1 MKNLSELK
9 TAYDYDDVTLIP
21 QYSELKSRSLTDVSS
36 KGYGLPI
43 MASCMDSLGN
53 PKMVEL
59 FAKEKIPFV
68 FHRAFKSAKEQ
79 FLSLFPEY
87 PSLSYKNEKEMY
99 KYVWFAVGSVQKYKD
114 WINELYET
122 YKVRNFCVDMAHGDS
137 KACVDTI
144 KYIKSLSHIYG
155 NGNDKVHVIAG
166 NVATA
171 SGFKRLQNAGADGI
185 RVGIASGQIC
195 FTPTTKV
202 WYISPSRKVYQ
213 KEIQHIQIGDSVL
226 TASGKIRKVTNKF
239 INDYNG
245 EMYQVGND
253 IVATPTHKFRVFD
266 HNTNEKIF
274 LEIKDYDE
282 NRYSFLNVE
291 NHTEKSNIDLIEYSG
306 KVYNIEVEDEHT
318 YLVGNLRLGVSNCST
333 NLQTGF
339 GVPILTS
346 IIDCAKVKKNAWLIA
361 DGGCKYTG
369 DIAKAIYFGAD
380 FVMLGKMLAST
391 DLASSRCYNEKQEL
405 IPEGYEIFENP
416 ESESDIPYVVKY
428 RGYRGMA
435 CYSKDTEVLTKNGWK
450 YFYELNND
458 DEIATLNKDTYK
470 LEYHKY
476 LNFFEYDFNGNMYL
490 IKDNFIDLLITPNH
504 NVFTKG
510 RYKNSQ
516 YTLEQIDFIAN
527 KRKQSIFKKDCCW
540 EGKKINS
547 FTLPNSDIT
556 FPMNDWLY
564 FYGFWIAEGCTY
576 KTKQKIKYDVFC
588 TSFSNNNKEL
598 IDKCVKILNNAGI
611 NTKIRKRKNN
621 YEVISYNRYLYNY
634 LSSFGKSIDKYIDP
648 VFLELCSESLNY
660 ILQGIYDGD
669 GCKKRKSI
677 YTVSKKLLD
686 NISEIC
692 LKTNR
697 TPKISFSRKNIY
709 NYKKFKRNYVLYS
722 INISDYAHE
731 HIVNMEK
738 NCMLSNYNDKVYC
751 IEVPNNV
758 IYVRRNNKMCWCGNS
773 RDARSGILS
782 YASVEGVSG
791 LTKYTG
797 TTEQFIIDTK
807 LRLQASLSYGG
818 SNNWTDF
825 RKKVKAIR
833 RSQSGIIASNT
844 HLDKTFDR

>member
-1 MKNLSELK
+1 MYELK
-9 TAYDYDDVTLIP
+9 KTYSYDDVTLVP
-21 QYSELKSRSLTDVSS
+21 HYSDLKSRGETDPSMF
-36 KGYGLPI
+36 GFDLPI
-43 MASCMDSLGN
+43 IMSPMDTVTTPDMIRLFVNNNLVAS
-53 PKMVEL
+53 V
-59 FAKEKIPFV
+59 
-68 FHRAFKSAKEQ
+68 HRAFKTAEEQ
-79 FLSLFPEY
+79 FNYVVDS
-87 PSLSYKNEKEMY
+87 KNRSETKDEID
-99 KYVWFAVGSVQKYKD
+99 KIVKGTWFSVGSIWKYKE
-114 WINELYET
+114 WINYLYEHG
-122 YKVRNFCVDMAHGDS
+122 VVNFLVDMAHGDS
-137 KACVDTI
+137 LACIETVN
-144 KYIKSLSHIYG
+144 YIRKLKNVNHI
-155 NGNDKVHVIAG
+155 IAG
-166 NVATA
+166 NVATK
-171 SGFKRLQNAGADGI
+171 SGFRHLQDAGANGI
-185 RVGIASGQIC
+185 RIGIASGSI
-195 FTPTTKV
+195 
-202 WYISPSRKVYQ
+202 
-213 KEIQHIQIGDSVL
+213 
-226 TASGKIRKVTNKF
+226 
-239 INDYNG
+239 
-245 EMYQVGND
+245 
-253 IVATPTHKFRVFD
+253 
-266 HNTNEKIF
+266 
-274 LEIKDYDE
+274 
-282 NRYSFLNVE
+282 
-291 NHTEKSNIDLIEYSG
+291 
-306 KVYNIEVEDEHT
+306 
-318 YLVGNLRLGVSNCST
+318 CST
-333 NLQTGF
+333 AMETGF
-339 GVPILTS
+339 GVPILTN
-346 IIDCAKVKKNAWLIA
+346 IIDCLQVKDDNVWMIA

-380 FVMLGKMLAST
+380 FVMCGKMLAST
-391 DLASSRCYNEKQEL
+391 SLACGKLYNSKCQLIEKDPIFVDSLTDEEENELSSL
-405 IPEGYEIFENP
+405 
-416 ESESDIPYVVKY
+416 ESDYVNDHIVKY
-428 RGYRGMA
+428 RGYKGMA

-516 YTLEQIDFIAN
+516 YNLEQIDFIAN
-527 KRKQSIFKKDCCW
+527 KRKKSIFKKDCCW
-540 EGKKINS
+540 DGKKINS

-556 FPMNDWLY
+556 FPINDWLY

-576 KTKQKIKYDVFC
+576 KTKQKIRYDVFC

-648 VFLELCSESLNY
+648 IFLELCSESLNY

-669 GCKKRKSI
+669 GCEKRKSI

-697 TPKISFSRKNIY
+697 TPKISLSRKSVY
-709 NYKKFKRNYVLYS
+709 NYKKFKRNYILYS

-738 NCMLSNYNDKVYC
+738 NCTLLNYNDKVYC

-773 RDARSGILS
+773 RDARKGILS
-782 YASVEGVSG
+782 YASVEGHEG
-791 LTKYTG
+791 CIKYTG
-797 TTEQFIIDTK
+797 KTEQFILDTK

-818 SNNWTDF
+818 ARDWKSF
-825 RKKVKAIR
+825 RRNVKAVM
-833 RSQSGIIASNT
+833 RSSSGIVAADT
-844 HLDKTFDR
+844 HLDVNFDK